1 MQSFKQYFE
10 SRSVYCGVLLD
21 EESHRKLLEEFGH
34 LIPDDWVIKAHHMT
48 IAFGKPCEAEEEGKE
63 VELKVVAFGMDNR
76 VAMVK
81 VSGYRSEN
89 ETPHITLAVNENGG
103 GKAKHSNEI
112 KGLVPVHK
120 NIILKG
126 TVTNL

>member
-1 MQSFKQYFE
+1 MKSFQQYFE

-21 EESHRKLLEEFGH
+21 EESYNTLLNEFGK
-34 LIPDDWVIKAHHMT
+34 LIPKDWVIKAHHMT
-48 IAFGKPCEAEEEGKE
+48 ISFGKPCNPEEEGKN
-63 VELKVVAFGMDNR
+63 VKLKIDAFGMDDR

-89 ETPHITLAVNENGG
+89 ETPHVTLAVNENGG

-112 KGLVPVHK
+112 KELIPVNK
-120 NIILKG
+120 NIIING

>member
-21 EESHRKLLEEFGH
+21 EQSHRKLLDEFGH
-34 LIPDDWVIKAHHMT
+34 LIPKDWVIKAHHMT
-48 IAFGKPCEAEEEGKE
+48 IAFGKPCDPKEEGKQ
-63 VELKVVAFGMDNR
+63 VDLKVDAFGMDDR

-89 ETPHITLAVNENGG
+89 ETPHVTLAVNEIGG

-112 KGLVPVHK
+112 KELIPVHK